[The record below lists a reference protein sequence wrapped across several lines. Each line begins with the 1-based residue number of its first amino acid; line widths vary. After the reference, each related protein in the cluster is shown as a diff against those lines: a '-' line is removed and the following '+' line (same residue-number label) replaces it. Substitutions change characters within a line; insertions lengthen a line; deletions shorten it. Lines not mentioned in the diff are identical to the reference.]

1 MEVLNVTDTIYIYLH
16 RRQNRR
22 ASSSEIYSSFDEIT
36 ESAYISAQF
45 IDCDFSCVAS
55 QKQWCNL
62 FNLPAAQTPY
72 VYMVRITIFGELLIE
87 KLSNTNAYCLA

>member
-36 ESAYISAQF
+36 EVTLREKKKKNSKKKKF
-45 IDCDFSCVAS
+45 
-55 QKQWCNL
+55 KK
-62 FNLPAAQTPY
+62 
-72 VYMVRITIFGELLIE
+72 IFKIRGDL
-87 KLSNTNAYCLA
+87 T